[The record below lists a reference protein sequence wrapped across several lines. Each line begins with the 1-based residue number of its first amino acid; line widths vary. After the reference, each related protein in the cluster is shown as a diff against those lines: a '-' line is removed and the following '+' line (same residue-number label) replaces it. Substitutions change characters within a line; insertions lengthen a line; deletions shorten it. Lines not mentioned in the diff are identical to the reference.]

1 MLEFQPN
8 FKVTVEFIFKNNE
21 RYVTKGSKFEISILQ
36 YYKDVFFSALWIK
49 SFQWPAYKTCQNV
62 KNCPST
68 TYWVLGQLSLIFKKT
83 CFKFNPVLWVHLCYI
98 YTFGADVDFSIF
110 FPGLEFIYSTHRVRT
125 ALMKKWT
132 TQNCLTD
139 VNWFSKLFYI
149 LLEKPRE

>member
-1 MLEFQPN
+1 MLEFKPN
-8 FKVTVEFIFKNNE
+8 FKVTVDFIFKNNE

-110 FPGLEFIYSTHRVRT
+110 FQAWNSSTLPIEWGLLWWKSEQLRTVWQMSTDF
-125 ALMKKWT
+125 
-132 TQNCLTD
+132 QNCFT
-139 VNWFSKLFYI
+139 SC
-149 LLEKPRE
+149 

>member
-1 MLEFQPN
+1 MLEFKPN
-8 FKVTVEFIFKNNE
+8 FKVTVDFIFKNNE

-98 YTFGADVDFSIF
+98 YTFGADVDFFIF
-110 FPGLEFIYSTHRVRT
+110 FQAWNSSTLPIEWGLLWWKSEQLRTVWQMSTDF
-125 ALMKKWT
+125 
-132 TQNCLTD
+132 QNCFT
-139 VNWFSKLFYI
+139 SC
-149 LLEKPRE
+149 